1 MRVLMTGMS
10 PPQCGRPTQTGY
22 EHVSDLWAKA
32 LLAGGAEVHHRRVE
46 PNEDLTGYDV
56 ALIGLVPPNSI
67 AARYMYT
74 AFDVIARA
82 KASGCGLLFYVDDW
96 RFYAVPHGV
105 RVVANNP
112 VRRLKESAIF
122 DKLWHRDWAL
132 SDEGWPVIC
141 RILETLRDNRW
152 PTTLVPQFT
161 WGDDELMPELPTQR
175 QVHLDPSVFARQYD
189 IPLSLEE
196 NRRRAWVLGT
206 FSDQRDWQDS
216 LGLTWETDY
225 IGTRRSKAERRLK
238 EPELVKLY
246 GQAWGVLAAPYG
258 HSGSGWWR
266 NRFVYSAT
274 GQSVLYSDEREVKGL
289 PGYWKPAAEIEA
301 MDAGQLFEHA
311 IRQKYLMR
319 NSYAPAEAVAAEM
332 IRLCHEAHAKVQGST
347 AAENSEPAA

>member
-1 MRVLMTGMS
+1 MTGMS

-112 VRRLKESAIF
+112 TRRLKESSIF
-122 DKLWHRDWAL
+122 DKLWHREWAL
-132 SDEGWPVIC
+132 SDDGWPIVT
-141 RILETLRDNRW
+141 RVLEALRDQRW
-152 PTTLVPQFT
+152 PTTLIPQFT
-161 WGDDELMPELPTQR
+161 WGNDELMPELPAQR
-175 QVHLDPSVFARQYD
+175 LVHLDPSAFARKYE
-189 IPLSLEE
+189 IPIADD
-196 NRRRAWVLGT
+196 NDRRRAWVLGT
-206 FSDQRDWQDS
+206 FSDQRDWQAS
-216 LGLTWETDY
+216 LNLGWEADY

-246 GQAWGVLAAPYG
+246 GDAWGVLAAPYG

-266 NRFVYSAT
+266 NRFVYSAA
-274 GQSVLYSDEREVKGL
+274 GHAVLLSDEREVAGL
-289 PGYWKPAAEIEA
+289 PGYWKSAAEIEN
-301 MDAGQLFEHA
+301 MTTQELVVHA
-311 IRQKYLMR
+311 SQQRALMQ
-319 NSYAPAEAVAAEM
+319 NSYAPAESVSAEM
-332 IRLCHEAHAKVQGST
+332 LRLCREAHAKVQGST
-347 AAENSEPAA
+347 AVENAEPAA